1 LCGGGGLQREQGR
14 RERTLC
20 EEGIDWVG
28 SRAEGINSERMG
40 RMWHADGPCVAHRCG
55 GLCGQGKRRRV
66 RARRRGEG
74 MAVVYTIILI
84 VSREVEIFCQ
94 VAHFH
99 NPKRAKGRNNRVTK
113 PLDKHVT
120 IPIISLVR
128 VPSRAIARRLRLVHT
143 TQPLSPLR
151 SLTVK
156 PTPQTPSLQECQI
169 IHCGLFLLFLRP
181 SHHDCHPSLP
191 SPQAVPLLVPAPL
204 HLSQP
209 PPSRAPPAPPPPPQL
224 R

>member
-1 LCGGGGLQREQGR
+1 MQMAHVWLADVAVCAGEGNGGG
-14 RERTLC
+14 
-20 EEGIDWVG
+20 
-28 SRAEGINSERMG
+28 
-40 RMWHADGPCVAHRCG
+40 
-55 GLCGQGKRRRV
+55 V

-74 MAVVYTIILI
+74 MVVIYIIVLI

-99 NPKRAKGRNNRVTK
+99 NPKRAKGWNNRVTK
-113 PLDKHVT
+113 PPDKHVI
-120 IPIISLVR
+120 IPIISLVG

-169 IHCGLFLLFLRP
+169 IHCGLFLRP

-191 SPQAVPLLVPAPL
+191 SPQAVPLPIPAPL
-204 HLSQP
+204 HLSQS
-209 PPSRAPPAPPPPPQL
+209 PPSRAPLAPPPPPQL

>member
-1 LCGGGGLQREQGR
+1 VRGWGGCGMQMAHVWLADVAVCAGEGNGGG
-14 RERTLC
+14 
-20 EEGIDWVG
+20 
-28 SRAEGINSERMG
+28 
-40 RMWHADGPCVAHRCG
+40 
-55 GLCGQGKRRRV
+55 V

-74 MAVVYTIILI
+74 MVVIYIIVLI

-99 NPKRAKGRNNRVTK
+99 NPKRAKGWNNRVTK
-113 PLDKHVT
+113 PPDKHVT
-120 IPIISLVR
+120 IPIISLVG
-128 VPSRAIARRLRLVHT
+128 VPSQAIARRLRLVHT

-169 IHCGLFLLFLRP
+169 IHCGLFLRP

-191 SPQAVPLLVPAPL
+191 SPQAVPLPIPAPL
-204 HLSQP
+204 HLSQS
-209 PPSRAPPAPPPPPQL
+209 PPSRAPLAPPPPPQL